1 MTNRE
6 ERDQTVLELEALAAD
21 RGERPAAAAVGADP
35 PPGGAAMSAPP
46 AADPRPLEPP
56 VAANGARAPRKPV
69 PDVAPPR
76 QRGRWAGALIALVVA
91 VAAGV
96 LTYVISSAVSAT
108 YKSSTQ
114 VQVTVNEPNGLG
126 QDSVLAGNQLT
137 AQLAQLLP
145 TDAVLSRPAIVLGLS
160 TSKLRSALSVGS
172 VAQQNILQISTTAS
186 SPSAAEARAT
196 AVTAGLLAYMARDT
210 RSQVRAYRRSVTGAI
225 AAMEAQLS
233 ALAGRQGKLTPA
245 QLGVIQGE
253 AGAIAGQA
261 QSLTAQQAERAAS
274 SVPVLEVIQPASTA
288 AKVTPK
294 PLLYAIV
301 ALLVVGF
308 VALQLVAMRER
319 RPDGY

>member
-1 MTNRE
+1 
-6 ERDQTVLELEALAAD
+6 
-21 RGERPAAAAVGADP
+21 
-35 PPGGAAMSAPP
+35 MSAAPTT
-46 AADPRPLEPP
+46 DPRPVERGGAGEP
-56 VAANGARAPRKPV
+56 NGGHTLRKPD
-69 PDVAPPR
+69 PEVAPPR
-76 QRGRWAGALIALVVA
+76 GRGRWVGALVA
-91 VAAGV
+91 VAVALAAGV
-96 LTYVISSAVSAT
+96 LTYVVSSAISAT

-145 TDAVLSRPAIVLGLS
+145 TDAVLSRPASVLGLS

-186 SPSAAEARAT
+186 SQSAAEARAT
-196 AVTAGLLAYMARDT
+196 AVTAGLLAYVARDA
-210 RSQVRAYRRSVTGAI
+210 RARARTYRHSATGAI
-225 AAMEAQLS
+225 AAMEAQLT

-274 SVPVLEVIQPASTA
+274 SIPVLQVIQPASTA
-288 AKVTPK
+288 TKVTPK

-308 VALQLVAMRER
+308 VALQLVALRER
-319 RPDGY
+319 RPDAY